1 MKAWLAI
8 ELANHQVSASRL
20 PGGSCPLLMAP
31 PNMLSSVNVSMLP
44 RKSIKM
50 RRELNKQTGLAVPHE
65 QQEVWCLCG
74 GMVLRS
80 GHRRQP
86 TANVIIAKHLVA
98 VLEIL
103 CLVVHPLYQEIHF
116 EAHSYT

>member
-1 MKAWLAI
+1 
-8 ELANHQVSASRL
+8 
-20 PGGSCPLLMAP
+20 
-31 PNMLSSVNVSMLP
+31 MLP